1 VEKFGMGAQKE
12 LEFKLNEKTE
22 GYSRRKFLWRSFMIL
37 TGSLWGTANVA
48 RALTLEGSNPAFRH
62 TPKIALIIDD
72 IGYSRSI
79 AMQFLELNRPITYS
93 ILPQLDYS
101 YELAVEMKTMGCETM
116 LHQPMEP
123 YSACCDPG
131 PGALFVGLD
140 ASTIEEILTRNISSV
155 PHAGG
160 VNNHMGSRFT
170 ASAKEIK
177 ETLKVIKSKDLFF
190 VDSFTSSR
198 SVAYATAKSYH
209 MPTAH
214 RNIFIDNSRD
224 ESAILSQLYKLGQH
238 AVTHGRALGIGHPY
252 PETAR
257 AIKKFTQDLDRFKID
272 LVGVSE
278 IL

>member
-1 VEKFGMGAQKE
+1 MHKQADQK
-12 LEFKLNEKTE
+12 LKSNEIITSC
-22 GYSRRKFLWRSFMIL
+22 SRRKFLWQSLMVM
-37 TGSLWGTANVA
+37 TGSLLGTANVA
-48 RALTLEGSNPAFRH
+48 RALTLQSPNLSTNR
-62 TPKIALIIDD
+62 TPKISLIIDD

-79 AMQFLELNRPITYS
+79 AMQFLDLNRPITYS

-101 YELAVEMKTMGCETM
+101 YELAVEMNVMGCETM

-140 ASTIEEILTRNISSV
+140 ERAIEEILTRNIASV
-155 PHAGG
+155 PFAGG

-170 ASAKEIK
+170 SCAKEIK
-177 ETLKVIKSKDLFF
+177 ATLKVIKSKDLFF

-198 SVAYATAKSYH
+198 SVAYATAMSYH

-214 RNIFIDNSRD
+214 RNIFIDNKR
-224 ESAILSQLYKLGQH
+224 EEEAILAQLYRLGQY
-238 AVTHGRALGIGHPY
+238 AVIHGHALGIGHPY
-252 PETAR
+252 PETVR
-257 AIKKFTQDLDRFKID
+257 AVKKFTQDLDRYNLE
-272 LVGVSE
+272 LVGVSQ